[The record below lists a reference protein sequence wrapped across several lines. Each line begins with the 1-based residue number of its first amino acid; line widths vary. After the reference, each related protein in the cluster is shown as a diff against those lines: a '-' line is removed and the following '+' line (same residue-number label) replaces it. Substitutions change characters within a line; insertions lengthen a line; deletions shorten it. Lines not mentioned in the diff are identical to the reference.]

1 MNTMLKGNGSN
12 NGNLISQIKKFANEL
27 KKSGKSPEQMLN
39 ELMASGKYSQ
49 QQIEQAK
56 RLANMFIGKIK

>member
-1 MNTMLKGNGSN
+1 MNTMLKGKNGSN
-12 NGNLISQIKKFANEL
+12 GNLLSQIKQFANEL

-49 QQIEQAK
+49 QQVEQAK
-56 RLANMFIGKIK
+56 NFAKMFIGKM